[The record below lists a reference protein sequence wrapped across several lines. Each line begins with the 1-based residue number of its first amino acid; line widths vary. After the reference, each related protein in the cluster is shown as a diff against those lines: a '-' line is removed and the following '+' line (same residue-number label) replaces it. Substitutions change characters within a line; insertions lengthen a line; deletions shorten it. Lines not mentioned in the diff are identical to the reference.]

1 MTTYTYRTAVL
12 NERDGTVRYLVTRE
26 EAGFGAYTIAEAKTN
41 DLAIEIARAM
51 NSGNQPVPDEASV
64 VVNHLRCGRCGKAPW
79 QLTEYVDA
87 AAVDGISPNEYVRDE
102 EGTYDPASN
111 RFLCTECYV
120 AVGQPSLFARQWKAT
135 PENLRALG
143 SFEPR

>member
-1 MTTYTYRTAVL
+1 MSTYTYRAVVL
-12 NERDGTVRYLVTRE
+12 NERDGTTRYLVTRE
-26 EAGFGAYTIAEAKTN
+26 ESGMTPIAIADVWTRE
-41 DLAIEIARAM
+41 LAIDIARAM
-51 NSGNQPVPDEASV
+51 NNGHQPVPDEAEA
-64 VVNHLRCGRCGKAPW
+64 NHLRCGRCGRAPW
-79 QLTEYVDA
+79 QLTEFVDA
-87 AAVDGISPNEYVRDE
+87 AAVNGVSPNEYVRDE